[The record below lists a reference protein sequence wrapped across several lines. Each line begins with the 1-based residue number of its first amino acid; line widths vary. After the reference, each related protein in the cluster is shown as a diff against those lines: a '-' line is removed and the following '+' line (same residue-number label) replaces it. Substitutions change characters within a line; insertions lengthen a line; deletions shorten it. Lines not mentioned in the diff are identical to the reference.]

1 MTNDAP
7 RSGADDAQ
15 PVDNRSAAGATAA
28 TAPEARTAPERTFSW
43 PQQPIWPRVAS
54 ASVIAGLALVAAL
67 IAAVHI
73 TMISSL
79 AVPVDQ
85 RDVLVL
91 SRIPAQLVGMAVG
104 GVLTVGVSGYGLAM
118 SASVLWIPIPI
129 TVVVMAVL
137 MVGSAADEHR
147 RPSVVAHRWILSGLS
162 GLVLSLSVLL
172 LTTVSTLSNSVD
184 AVRVTA
190 SAGSPTAG
198 LGALVLGTLASFLG
212 RAIVRARAAGS
223 PLTQRGGPAMRAC
236 WSAIGAAA
244 LYAIVGLIIAGVAVV
259 IWAVTAAPEPSVAF
273 TGALWAPTAG
283 LVALAL
289 MNLSAVTVSGGGA
302 LMDAVVPE
310 GALWLPSIAPLWVV
324 VVAIV
329 VALGLIVMAA
339 IALRLRRPATAN
351 VGVVWLIT
359 VGVFGGLGLLIT
371 VLGGATV
378 WSDSQAGGL
387 GLFGSIF
394 MQIMRGTV
402 NIGAAPWTCLIF
414 MVVGAGVEAASRLV
428 APALIAVMPA
438 PLTRVL
444 AEAGKPRSNVV
455 SRQAGAQATVADDAT
470 PSPAPVPSPGVFVD
484 AADPSSAFV
493 SAILESST
501 PDPLS
506 PERKRAVRTGLIV
519 AGSVVVLAV
528 GGSVAVAV
536 LNDQVFSPTQQVR
549 NYLDAVVAGDASR
562 AMELADISASSS
574 DRVLLSD
581 DVLQATTT
589 RITGY
594 RIIEVMVEHGRTAV
608 EVELDQ
614 DGRKMRSD
622 FGLIAEGKVG
632 LVFDSWRLETVRL
645 PSLALDLP
653 EGIDEVVVNEQPI
666 DVSNVI
672 RSESGRVSLPVFP
685 GAYTVALPEDSE
697 WVTGSTTR
705 LLATAEGEGSLIE
718 GALELEPTEALV
730 AEVDRQVDEV
740 LASCAAAT
748 TLRPD
753 GCPFSVYAFT
763 ADVSDVHWSIS
774 KEPTIEITQRLRGG
788 LAFTT
793 IDNGEAVVTYTSNA
807 RYFGGPMSGTDR
819 ISVEGKIDLGGGAP
833 VVTFD
838 RTWW

>member
-7 RSGADDAQ
+7 RSQTDNAQ
-15 PVDNRSAAGATAA
+15 PVDNRSAAGVTPA
-28 TAPEARTAPERTFSW
+28 TAPEARTAPEQTSSRHRQS
-43 PQQPIWPRVAS
+43 IWPRIAWAS
-54 ASVIAGLALVAAL
+54 AIAGLALVAAL
-67 IAAVHI
+67 IAAAHI

-79 AVPVDQ
+79 AVPTDQ
-85 RDVLVL
+85 RDLLVL
-91 SRIPAQLVGMAVG
+91 STIPAQLVGMAVG
-104 GVLTVGVSGYGLAM
+104 GVLTVGVSGYGVAM
-118 SASVLWIPIPI
+118 SASVLWIPIPL
-129 TVVVMAVL
+129 TAVVTAVL
-137 MVGSAADEHR
+137 VVGGAADEHR
-147 RPSVVAHRWILSGLS
+147 RPTAVAHRWIFSGLS
-162 GLVLSLSVLL
+162 GFVLSLSVLL
-172 LTTVSTLSNSVD
+172 LTAVSSLSNAAD

-190 SAGSPTAG
+190 SAASPTAG

-212 RAIVRARAAGS
+212 RAIVHARAAGR
-223 PLTQRGGPAMRAC
+223 PLTQRGGPALRAC
-236 WSAIGAAA
+236 WSAMGAAA
-244 LYAIVGLIIAGVAVV
+244 LYAAVGVLIAGVAAI

-302 LMDAVVPE
+302 LVDAVVPE
-310 GALWLPSIAPLWVV
+310 GAPWLPSIAPLWVV
-324 VVAIV
+324 VVAII
-329 VALGLIVMAA
+329 VALGLIVLAA
-339 IALRLRRPATAN
+339 TVLRLRRPATAN
-351 VGVVWLIT
+351 VGVAWLIT
-359 VGVFGGLGLLIT
+359 VGVFGCLGLLIT
-371 VLGGATV
+371 VFGGATA
-378 WSDSQAGGL
+378 WSDSQAGGF

-394 MQIMRGTV
+394 MQVMRGTV
-402 NIGAAPWTCLIF
+402 TIGVAPWTCLIF
-414 MVVGAGVEAASRLV
+414 MVVGVGVEAASRLV
-428 APALIAVMPA
+428 APSLIAVLPA
-438 PLTRVL
+438 RLTRVI
-444 AEAGKPRSNVV
+444 AEAGKARSSGV
-455 SRQAGAQATVADDAT
+455 S
-470 PSPAPVPSPGVFVD
+470 VD
-484 AADPSSAFV
+484 AAEPSSAVV
-493 SAILESST
+493 SASLESST

-506 PERKRAVRTGLIV
+506 PERKRAVRTGVVV
-519 AGSVVVLAV
+519 AGSVLVLAV

-581 DVLQATTT
+581 DVLQATTS

-594 RIIEVMVEHGRTAV
+594 RVIEVTSEQGRTAV

-614 DGRKMRSD
+614 DGRKIRSD
-622 FGLIAEGKVG
+622 YGLVAEGKVG

-645 PSLALDLP
+645 PSLALELP
-653 EGIDEVVVNEQPI
+653 EGIDEVMVNEQPI
-666 DVSNVI
+666 DVSDVI
-672 RSESGRVSLPVFP
+672 RSELGTVSLPVFP
-685 GAYTVALPEDSE
+685 GAYTLALPEDSE
-697 WVTGSTTR
+697 WVTGSTAR
-705 LLATAEGEGSLIE
+705 LLATAEGGRSLTE

-730 AEVDRQVDEV
+730 EEVDRQVDEV

-763 ADVSDVHWSIS
+763 ADVSDVHWSIT

-793 IDNGEAVVTYTSNA
+793 AENGEAAVTYTSNA

-819 ISVEGKIDLGGGAP
+819 ISVDGKIDLDGGAP

-838 RTWW
+838 TSWW